1 MAKASSYIYK
11 GTLHTMK
18 QLAEAFG
25 VSYARMSFLMKA
37 NGMNADKIEAVRG
50 LGKVAKG
57 KKAVAFDCGSGKQL
71 SIREIMEVT
80 GLTYGK
86 VAGRIKKGIR
96 GAELLKDVKAIAADK
111 VLANAAKIAAS
122 EEAKEMKR
130 KKREARK
137 AEKKEAR
144 EALSASK
151 KDSKPELEKGT
162 GMTPSEFIVALEKE
176 RDEYLAEKSSFVA
189 SYSDVAELERVLNI

>member
-1 MAKASSYIYK
+1 MD
-11 GTLHTMK
+11 
-18 QLAEAFG
+18 
-25 VSYARMSFLMKA
+25 
-37 NGMNADKIEAVRG
+37 ADKVEAVRG

-111 VLANAAKIAAS
+111 VLADAAKKAVAD
-122 EEAKEMKR
+122 EAKEMKR

-189 SYSDVAELERVLNI
+189 SDSDVAELERVLNI

>member
-1 MAKASSYIYK
+1 M
-11 GTLHTMK
+11 
-18 QLAEAFG
+18 
-25 VSYARMSFLMKA
+25 
-37 NGMNADKIEAVRG
+37 
-50 LGKVAKG
+50 
-57 KKAVAFDCGSGKQL
+57 
-71 SIREIMEVT
+71 
-80 GLTYGK
+80 
-86 VAGRIKKGIR
+86 
-96 GAELLKDVKAIAADK
+96 KAIAADK

-189 SYSDVAELERVLNI
+189 SDSDVAELERVLNI